1 MEFIDWAD
9 QYGIILLILPPHT
22 THRLQPLD
30 VGLCQPLSTYYSIE
44 LNQMMNEMA
53 GQVTMLKGFFWP
65 IFKKAQDKAFTE
77 GNIQSAFYKSGI
89 WPVDGNHI
97 IKTITRP
104 TLTSPEKPSGLR
116 TPKTSKAIRRF
127 QLAYE
132 KEPTKDKVKTLFTT
146 TLHLSTQ
153 VACLQH
159 ENRGLF
165 KAIDLQKK
173 KGCQG
178 IRLNLCG
185 QPNKGI
191 VDCYSPAQVV
201 KAREYQK
208 EKEAFKAAE
217 EQAKLERKINRAAN
231 ALKKQLEDEEKK
243 KRAAEKKIKATEEK
257 LVKELAVAAGKAL
270 KQPASTVIR
279 AKKTAPTQQK
289 ALIKKR
295 APVKIAGRCKVVVP
309 VEEAVVSGVA
319 VTKTNSCTINL
330 LQRFRQKH

>member
-1 MEFIDWAD
+1 M
-9 QYGIILLILPPHT
+9 
-22 THRLQPLD
+22 
-30 VGLCQPLSTYYSIE
+30 
-44 LNQMMNEMA
+44 
-53 GQVTMLKGFFWP
+53 
-65 IFKKAQDKAFTE
+65 FKKAWDKAFTE
-77 GNIQSAFYKSGI
+77 GNIQSAFCKSGI
-89 WPVDGNHI
+89 WPVDGSHI

-104 TLTSPEKPSGLR
+104 TLTSPEKSSGLR
-116 TPKTSKAIRRF
+116 TPKTSKAIQRF

-146 TLHLSTQ
+146 TLHLSAQ

-173 KGCQG
+173 KGRQG

-201 KAREYQK
+201 KAREYQE

-231 ALKKQLEDEEKK
+231 ALKKKLED
-243 KRAAEKKIKATEEK
+243 
-257 LVKELAVAAGKAL
+257 
-270 KQPASTVIR
+270 
-279 AKKTAPTQQK
+279 
-289 ALIKKR
+289 
-295 APVKIAGRCKVVVP
+295 
-309 VEEAVVSGVA
+309 
-319 VTKTNSCTINL
+319 
-330 LQRFRQKH
+330 